1 MISVVKN
8 FMLLPRT
15 NMNLVSGL
23 QVIEKPSIVDR
34 MKKAN
39 SILPHVVLASTI
51 LALIYPPSFTWFTSR
66 FFPLEQGQIDLR
78 L

>member
-1 MISVVKN
+1 M
-8 FMLLPRT
+8 
-15 NMNLVSGL
+15 GL
-23 QVIEKPSIVDR
+23 DPGADPFKVIEKPSIVDR